1 MLLSVIM
8 PVHNTGKYLETCVES
23 VYRQGMDLKEFE
35 VILVNNASSDNSLE
49 VCRTLAEKH
58 PNIRLID
65 TDIPGVSNARN
76 MGLAKAQG
84 KFVHFVDSDDC
95 LKEGMYQAY
104 REAVEIE
111 EPDII
116 ISGIDNYYEVE
127 NEHIYQNPQKEYVLK
142 DKEVLR
148 DYIHTMTA
156 EEKIWMMNVVWNKWY
171 KRDLLLKAKAEFDT
185 TLKVG
190 EDFVFNCNIYPE
202 LQSCI
207 ILLQAFYLYY
217 HRNAVSALNQFHKGE
232 LERRRRMENEQ
243 KKLYHNLGI
252 RDKDKDIEVLNG
264 ELLFKHLYSV
274 FREDCDVEP
283 KNYIKSV
290 LDDELM
296 KDIYQFFES
305 KPNGYYKTLKF
316 MAQHGSYQGFYFVMK
331 AKYLLSGQNKK
342 K

>member
-23 VYRQGMDLKEFE
+23 VYRQGMDWKEFE

-49 VCRTLAEKH
+49 ICRALAEKY
-58 PNIRLID
+58 PNILLID

-84 KFVHFVDSDDC
+84 RFVHFVDSDDC

-104 REAVEIE
+104 QEAAQIE
-111 EPDII
+111 ETDII
-116 ISGIDNYYEVE
+116 ISGIDNYYEAE
-127 NEHIYQNPQKEYVLK
+127 NEHIYQNPQKKYVLK
-142 DKEVLR
+142 DKEALC

-171 KRDLLLKAKAEFDT
+171 KRDILLDAKLEFDI

-190 EDFVFNCNIYPE
+190 EDFVFNCSIYPE
-202 LQSCI
+202 LQNGV
-207 ILLQAFYLYY
+207 ILPQAYYLYY

-232 LERRRRMENEQ
+232 LERRKRMENEQ

-252 RDKDKDIEVLNG
+252 KDKDKEIEVLNG

-274 FREDCDVEP
+274 FRKDCDIEP
-283 KNYIKSV
+283 KKYIKSV

-296 KDIYQFFES
+296 KDIYQFFDSE
-305 KPNGYYKTLKF
+305 PNGYYKTLKF
-316 MAQHGSYQGFYFVMK
+316 MALHGSYQGFYFVMK

-342 K
+342 R